1 MAWPHPEVRGGSR
14 ASKERT
20 PVAQEEGEH
29 QVSRP
34 MSPTC
39 HAPHVATLSSRASG
53 RVNGVSDVEVSYEE
67 KTACVVFDDA
77 LTGPTA
83 LSEATAAVGFP
94 SKLREGES

>member
-1 MAWPHPEVRGGSR
+1 
-14 ASKERT
+14 
-20 PVAQEEGEH
+20 
-29 QVSRP
+29 
-34 MSPTC
+34 
-39 HAPHVATLSSRASG
+39 
-53 RVNGVSDVEVSYEE
+53 VNGVSDVEVSYEE